1 MINITCID
9 PQPEENLSRA
19 VTLSNEEWCI
29 IAQCV
34 EEFSSSYRA
43 KHSQTV
49 CLWVTRNQLSEA
61 VEEASRMNSLLQ
73 KLDKLQA
80 KLM

>member
-1 MINITCID
+1 MTNITLID
-9 PQPEENLSRA
+9 PQPEENLNRS

-34 EEFSSSYRA
+34 EEFSSSYRS

-49 CLWVTRNQLSEA
+49 CLWVTRNQLDEA
-61 VEEASRMNSLLQ
+61 VAEASRMNSLLQ
-73 KLDKLQA
+73 TLDRIQA
-80 KLM
+80 KLL